1 MIEDPDTVRTLFL
14 SPSVSF
20 AFFFLSSSPGKE
32 KEIVGELKVKEKT
45 ALNGGVVTV
54 DKSVGERTISVVKR
68 RLLDGVVT
76 CED

>member
-1 MIEDPDTVRTLFL
+1 M
-14 SPSVSF
+14 
-20 AFFFLSSSPGKE
+20 K
-32 KEIVGELKVKEKT
+32 
-45 ALNGGVVTV
+45 GGDVTV